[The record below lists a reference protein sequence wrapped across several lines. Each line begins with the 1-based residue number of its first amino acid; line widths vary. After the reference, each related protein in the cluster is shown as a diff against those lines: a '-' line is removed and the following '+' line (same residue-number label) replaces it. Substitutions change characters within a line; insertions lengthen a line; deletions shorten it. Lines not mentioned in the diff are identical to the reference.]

1 MQVEDSSGRSSPHIV
16 FNDFFCQPSW
26 KVQLSMR
33 ILSEREKKLIN
44 YNMVL
49 EISFK
54 LTHIIMN
61 KAPGS
66 RKRRECITRH
76 ALNTSHYATI
86 IADYTR
92 YNYTIPAV
100 ILGQR
105 KCSLTHMKESMR
117 QLSTASRTQECPRC
131 ILSERDD
138 EWWGFFVVD
147 RKDFLSSSPVSFFL
161 SVWQQWCKSFWKGAS
176 APVLTDLWIWC
187 HVSFIMCHKLIQ
199 EAVSTATI
207 FRCLLRI
214 FYAKLRFGS
223 STHII
228 VPGVSAHYL
237 GN

>member
-1 MQVEDSSGRSSPHIV
+1 MLSASADVASPPNLVNPYFTMWCKWKTVLVEVLLTLFLMI
-16 FNDFFCQPSW
+16 FFCQPSW

-33 ILSEREKKLIN
+33 ILSQREKKLIN

-54 LTHIIMN
+54 LT
-61 KAPGS
+61 
-66 RKRRECITRH
+66 
-76 ALNTSHYATI
+76 TI
-86 IADYTR
+86 VADYTR

-138 EWWGFFVVD
+138 EWWIFFVVD

>member
-33 ILSEREKKLIN
+33 ILSQREKKLIN

-54 LTHIIMN
+54 LT
-61 KAPGS
+61 
-66 RKRRECITRH
+66 
-76 ALNTSHYATI
+76 TI
-86 IADYTR
+86 VADYTR

-138 EWWGFFVVD
+138 EWCIFFVVD

-207 FRCLLRI
+207 FRC
-214 FYAKLRFGS
+214 
-223 STHII
+223 
-228 VPGVSAHYL
+228 
-237 GN
+237 